1 MYNPYSLSG
10 KTILVTGASSGIGK
24 ATAVECS
31 RLGAKLILVGRNK
44 ERLEETFSQL
54 EGEGHIMRI
63 LDLTDVDAL
72 EMFVKELPEIHGCV
86 NNAGIGGKQPIAFIK
101 REELQHILNTNAL
114 APIYL
119 TQFLIKKK
127 KMKRG
132 SSMVFTSSISGVYSV
147 DIGNAMYSMT
157 KSAIDGFMKNAAIE
171 LAVKGI
177 RVNSVNPGMV
187 DTPIND
193 IDSFT
198 EEQKQYWDSYCKELT
213 EKRDMEILKTYQKLS
228 DDFINEVNACDKNL
242 KKLETKKKF
251 IDLDM
256 GELLD
261 KFAGYY
267 AYWDL
272 IKK

>member
-86 NNAGIGGKQPIAFIK
+86 NFIK

-198 EEQKQYWDSYCKELT
+198 EEQKQKDISNYPL
-213 EKRDMEILKTYQKLS
+213 KRYGLPNDVAWGIIYLLS
-228 DDFINEVNACDKNL
+228 DASSWVTGTSL
-242 KKLETKKKF
+242 K
-251 IDLDM
+251 ID
-256 GELLD
+256 G
-261 KFAGYY
+261 GYS
-267 AYWDL
+267 L
-272 IKK
+272 